1 MAIFLKLLFS
11 PEIQN
16 VTSWNFL
23 KGSYTLLIKAKNS
36 FKCRKALKLDC

>member
-1 MAIFLKLLFS
+1 MVIFFKLLLS

-23 KGSYTLLIKAKNS
+23 RGSYTLSIKAKNS